1 MPRHARI
8 DNIGL
13 LQHVIFR
20 GIERKDIFLGNED
33 REDFI
38 ARLDHLLE
46 ETRTICYAWAML
58 NNHVHLLLMPTER
71 PLSHFMRRLLTGYAV
86 SFNVRHRRSG
96 HLFQNRY
103 KSIVCDQDSYL
114 MELVRYIHLNPVR
127 AKIIDSLDELA
138 SYRWCGH
145 RQLIGLGSEQLIAAD
160 DLYALLGPRKRA
172 ARQSYLNFLADGLKL
187 KIGKLSI
194 GGRRSSQL
202 LDDSLTDHDAYD
214 DRILGGGHFVE
225 RVLKELEQDERLM
238 SLDEIVTAVSAYFG
252 ISELDL
258 SQPSKVR
265 SVVKAKAVVCYLAI
279 RVNKHTGG
287 EVGRRLSYTSSA
299 TSRAIK
305 RGQELCDEDEKLKDL
320 TV

>member
-1 MPRHARI
+1 MPRHVRI

-20 GIERKDIFLGNED
+20 GIERKDIFLGDED

-38 ARLDHLLE
+38 VRLGQLLE

-58 NNHVHLLLMPTER
+58 NNHLLLMTTQR

-127 AKIIDSLDELA
+127 ANIIDSLDKLA

-145 RQLIGLGSEQLIAAD
+145 RQLIGLGSDQFFNDSPFSIPIISGGITYRTEET
-160 DLYALLGPRKRA
+160 
-172 ARQSYLNFLADGLKL
+172 
-187 KIGKLSI
+187 KILPP
-194 GGRRSSQL
+194 
-202 LDDSLTDHDAYD
+202 AY
-214 DRILGGGHFVE
+214 I
-225 RVLKELEQDERLM
+225 QDTHR
-238 SLDEIVTAVSAYFG
+238 
-252 ISELDL
+252 
-258 SQPSKVR
+258 
-265 SVVKAKAVVCYLAI
+265 
-279 RVNKHTGG
+279 
-287 EVGRRLSYTSSA
+287 
-299 TSRAIK
+299 
-305 RGQELCDEDEKLKDL
+305 
-320 TV
+320 